1 MVGICLFDTY
11 FSPLSQS
18 PKRRSEKTSKPCG
31 FEWSE
36 RGPNHQELSLG
47 PYLILVET
55 KELAASWQLPE
66 NYHQQL
72 GFRAATAYRTVWPWP
87 HTVPLETTTK
97 NTGYHYSQ
105 WLPYITKPSR
115 MVRNIITY
123 YKPTHPQLSSG
134 TGHLWGLKK
143 RRGSQQNWLTAS
155 HNKVGEM
162 NWHNWQWK

>member
-18 PKRRSEKTSKPCG
+18 PKRRSEKTSKPCV